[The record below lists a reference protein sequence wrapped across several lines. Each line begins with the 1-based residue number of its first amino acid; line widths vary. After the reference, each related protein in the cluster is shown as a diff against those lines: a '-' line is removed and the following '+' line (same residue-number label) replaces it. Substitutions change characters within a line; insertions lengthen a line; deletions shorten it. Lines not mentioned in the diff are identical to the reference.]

1 MNLTNHL
8 VFEFSRKDTK
18 PQKIKPIKIERLSV
32 FARLSKHNLREIILY
47 LTLMICDIL
56 LLFVGTY
63 YTKGFSQINELNQR
77 YHT

>member
-8 VFEFSRKDTK
+8 AFEFSRKVIK
-18 PQKIKPIKIERLSV
+18 SQKIKPIKIGRLSV

-63 YTKGFSQINELNQR
+63 YTQGFSRTDEVNQR
-77 YHT
+77 YLK

>member
-18 PQKIKPIKIERLSV
+18 PQKIKPIKIGQLSV
-32 FARLSKHNLREIILY
+32 FARLSKHILPEMILY

-63 YTKGFSQINELNQR
+63 YTQGFSRTDELNPC
-77 YHT
+77 YLA